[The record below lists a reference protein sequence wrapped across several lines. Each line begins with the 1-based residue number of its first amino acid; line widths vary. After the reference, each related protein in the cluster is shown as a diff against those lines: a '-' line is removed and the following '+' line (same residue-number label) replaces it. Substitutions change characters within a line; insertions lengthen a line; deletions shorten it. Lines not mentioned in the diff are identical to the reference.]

1 MTVQS
6 QALHNGA
13 VAQDNDRSARAPSIF
28 PRWARFA
35 GIWLSYQPI
44 GWRMGGALL
53 GAISAVLGFGMLV
66 FGGYWSIQGVR
77 VPLAFLISFWGMAID
92 TTSTPPVMWWLLPL
106 LTNFVQIFTKR
117 VPFLKV
123 FWRPTVVYD
132 SMSTAVFLSLGIVAA
147 VLSFGASWWLAV
159 AITAVLTAVAGLAT
173 TLLAEKLFLG
183 GLMIAWSSLR
193 GE

>member
-1 MTVQS
+1 MAVQS

-13 VAQDNDRSARAPSIF
+13 VADDRPARAPSIF

-35 GIWLSYQPI
+35 GIWLSYQPM

-53 GAISAVLGFGMLV
+53 GMISAVAGFILLV

-77 VPLAFLISFWGMAID
+77 VPLSFLVSFWGIAID
-92 TTSTPPVMWWLLPL
+92 TATTPGILWWMLPL

-132 SMSTAVFLSLGIVAA
+132 SMSTAVFLSLGIIGA
-147 VLSFGASWWLAV
+147 VLSFGASLPSAFV
-159 AITAVLTAVAGLAT
+159 ITSIVVAVAGLAT

-193 GE
+193 GG